1 MVSRP
6 STSPAARRGRC
17 RRGDRGDQQRD
28 DRPGGDVE
36 HQDFQHEDHARD
48 RGFEDRREGGAR
60 ADQHL
65 LVGDA
70 DRLGNIRQLKILL
83 DRGYQGVV
91 SFEPFAAEVMDAK
104 NSEEILKTSMDFI
117 RANV

>member
-1 MVSRP
+1 MSRFANVVEFDQNLNG
-6 STSPAARRGRC
+6 TGLRVGVVMARFNLPVCEGLLSAC
-17 RRGDRGDQQRD
+17 I
-28 DRPGGDVE
+28 
-36 HQDFQHEDHARD
+36 HELKRL
-48 RGFEDRREGGAR
+48 GV
-60 ADQHL
+60 ADADMLDGHRL

-104 NSEEILKTSMDFI
+104 NSEEILKTSMDYI